1 MALDWLLDGVKS
13 TKDYFS
19 KKDDE
24 IIGYTTDYSEKMT
37 SNSLSMEELE
47 KDVVQK
53 IPSAEELIPSN
64 VSKII
69 PKVPEL
75 PTSTTFDPSIPKDIS
90 PTSVTPVAPAGAKP
104 KAVDYNQKSLPIPNP
119 LDIFASFNY
128 IITLAVLTTDE
139 VNDPTGTYRKI
150 VPENIILRS
159 GGGIENTPGIVGTN
173 NWDGKLEYYI
183 DNLSVESIISAT
195 ESTRHTN
202 ATNIEFD
209 VVEPYGLGTFIQ
221 AIMKASKNAQ
231 HENHLTAPFLLM
243 IDFVGWDDEGKS
255 PMDASTKKSLRR
267 TIPIKLS
274 NVTFTVDESGSK
286 YKVSAYP
293 WNEQATLNSVESLP
307 IDVKISGRTVK
318 ECCQSGL
325 YSISNAFNG
334 VEQGKRKVNP
344 KYVADEYIIV
354 FPKSHEEDVVSQIK
368 GAASAS
374 SATSTTNYFQ
384 KSSLGGVATADERTV
399 GSEEEERLWAS
410 WQETSLKTKTFKDML
425 KKDTAISI
433 KRSNEGEQARK
444 YADSMTNTNPIGDA
458 KIVENPQD
466 QVKHPFMAPILTEL
480 NMNRDG
486 IFDRKYI
493 KIQDHVGQFTFKSGT
508 TIEDMI
514 EELIIMSDYGRMLM
528 EQTPDANGMI
538 DWFRVETNILAISGT
553 SKGNAEG
560 RNAYIYIYKVLPFKT
575 HSSRFSPVTNIVD
588 LTTLKNQCVKE
599 YNYMYTGKN
608 DSIRNFN
615 INIDSS
621 FYVALNTTHLGKH
634 GSRTKMSDTRGKQ
647 SKPTNIVQAEGKGAS
662 SDVGHRST
670 QTIHKNTTGNQG
682 GGHHENEKSVAARN
696 MNDIFLSSATDLIM
710 LELEIMGDPYFLMD
724 SGTGNYK
731 ASPTEYINLSSDG
744 TMYIHN
750 GEVDVMVSFKSP
762 LDYGYAGAGEG
773 DKQGYMSFDNGY
785 EITAY
790 SGVYHVTT
798 VTNNFSNGEFT
809 QTLQLVR
816 RPMQK
821 GIDNESAPASPPEEK
836 AIKTSGVQ
844 EIYYAED
851 YLGLYG

>member
-1 MALDWLLDGVKS
+1 MALDWLMDGVKA
-13 TKDYFS
+13 TKNYFS

-24 IIGYTTDYSEKMT
+24 IIGYSTEYGE
-37 SNSLSMEELE
+37 
-47 KDVVQK
+47 VQSTGL
-53 IPSAEELIPSN
+53 SAEELAKDVVPKIPSVEELAPN

-75 PTSTTFDPSIPKDIS
+75 PTSTTFNPAMPKDIS
-90 PTSVTPVAPAGAKP
+90 SSPVKPVTPVSATP
-104 KAVDYNQKSLPIPNP
+104 KAVDYNQNKSLPIPNP

-139 VNDPTGTYRKI
+139 VNDPSGTYRKI

-159 GGGIENTPGIVGTN
+159 GGGIENTPGIVGSN
-173 NWDGKLEYYI
+173 AWDGKIEYFI

-195 ESTRHTN
+195 EATRHTN

-221 AIMKASKNAQ
+221 SIMKASKNAGHQ
-231 HENHLTAPFLLM
+231 NHLTAPFLLM
-243 IDFVGWDDEGKS
+243 VDFVGWDDDGKS
-255 PMDASTKKSLRR
+255 PMDAATKKSLRR

-307 IDVKISGRTVK
+307 TNAKISGRTVK

-325 YSISNAFNG
+325 YSIANAFNG

-344 KYVADEYIIV
+344 EYVADEYIIV

-368 GAASAS
+368 S
-374 SATSTTNYFQ
+374 SAGATQSAATTNYFQ
-384 KSSLGGVATADERTV
+384 QSSAGGVATVDTRSPS
-399 GSEEEERLWAS
+399 GEEEDRLWAS
-410 WQETSLKTKTFKDML
+410 FQDTNIKEKTFKDML
-425 KKDTAISI
+425 KKDVAISI
-433 KRSNEGEQARK
+433 KRSNDGEAARK
-444 YADSMTNTNPIGDA
+444 YADSKVNTNKIGEA

-466 QVKHPFMAPILTEL
+466 QVKHPFMAPILAEL
-480 NMNRDG
+480 NLNRDG

-493 KIQDHVGQFTFKSGT
+493 KIQDNVGEFTFKSGT

-528 EQTPDANGMI
+528 EQTPDSNGMI
-538 DWFRVETNILAISGT
+538 DWFRIETNLFAISG
-553 SKGNAEG
+553 KGKEESEG
-560 RNAYIYIYKVLPFKT
+560 RSAYIYIYKVLPFKT
-575 HSSRFSPVTNIVD
+575 HSSRFTPVSNIVD

-608 DSIRNFN
+608 DSIRNFS
-615 INIDSS
+615 INIDSA
-621 FYVALNTTHLGKH
+621 FYVALNNTHLGKH
-634 GSRTKMSDTRGKQ
+634 GTRTKMSDSRGKQ
-647 SKPTNIVQAEGKGAS
+647 SKPTNIVQTKGKGVTS
-662 SDVGHRST
+662 NIGQRST

-710 LELEIMGDPYFLMD
+710 LEMEIQGDPYFLMD

-731 ASPTEYINLSSDG
+731 SSPTEYINLSSDG

-750 GEVDVMVSFKSP
+750 GEVDVMVTFKSP
-762 LDYGYAGAGEG
+762 IDYGYAGAGEG

-785 EITAY
+785 EVTAY

-816 RPMQK
+816 RPMQA
-821 GIDNESAPASPPEEK
+821 GIDNESAPPAPPEEK
-836 AIKTSGVQ
+836 AIKTNGLQ

-851 YLGLYG
+851 YLGLY